1 MTDISKHINDILAV
15 VREAGTR
22 IEAVRREGM
31 TVDTKAD
38 DSPVTR
44 ADREADSLLREAL
57 PRILPA
63 GWLSEET
70 KDDQARLG
78 QERVW
83 IVDPLDGTKEFVA
96 GVPEYAVAVALVEHG
111 EPILGVIHNPVSG
124 DAFWAVRGEGA
135 YRDGSVLRVA
145 ESDRMLASRS
155 EVKRGEFEPFTEWDV
170 RPTGSIAFKL
180 ALIAAGEGGA
190 TISRG
195 PKHEWDVCAG
205 AILVAEAGGRVG
217 DAFGAPLGFNH
228 AFPKVKGIL
237 AGAPA
242 AYERCLALVRDIGAS
257 DRMQELA

>member
-1 MTDISKHINDILAV
+1 MTKISSHINDILAV
-15 VREAGTR
+15 IREAGTR
-22 IEAVRREGM
+22 IEAVRREGIA
-31 TVDTKAD
+31 VDTKAD

-44 ADREADSLLREAL
+44 ADREADTLLRQAL
-57 PRILPA
+57 PRVLPA

-70 KDDQARLG
+70 RDDEARLSDR
-78 QERVW
+78 RVW

-96 GVPEYAVAVALVEHG
+96 GVPEYAVAVALVEQG
-111 EPILGVIHNPVSG
+111 EPILGVIHNPVTG
-124 DAFWAVRGEGA
+124 DAFWAIRGEGA
-135 YRDGSVLRVA
+135 YRNGSPIRVA
-145 ESDRMLASRS
+145 ESDLMLASRS
-155 EVKRGEFEPFTEWDV
+155 EVKRGEFEPFTSWDV
-170 RPTGSIAFKL
+170 RATGSIAFKL

-190 TISRG
+190 TVSRG

-217 DAFGAPLGFNH
+217 DAFGGPLRFNQ

-242 AYERCLALVRDIGAS
+242 AYERCRALVRDIGAS